1 MLSVDEWVHQ
11 WLRSIVCALKRIS
24 FFPFGPNHHATALKP
39 RVHFT
44 HFAFFLNLSQED
56 KDRYAECLTHLRSQK
71 YFENKT
77 GLGNKHDAPVVLAR
91 CADAAARGLSEFI
104 DAWQY
109 MVLHT
114 RSHWFIN
121 HMKDHEALMEGPLT
135 KLVPSMMRFEP
146 PRQRGGPRH
155 NMHGGMDMRGR
166 PPPEGGDKYDSR
178 YDPRFS
184 DNGPGG
190 MGGSGMDGM
199 GGVPPPLFNMPDGG
213 VGDAYGHDGSQSGMS
228 GSHGSFSQD
237 QSDRLSFAS
246 GMSQSLSQQSYS
258 SAQSGNYGF

>member
-1 MLSVDEWVHQ
+1 MCIFQKCIKDILQCSTP
-11 WLRSIVCALKRIS
+11 IS
-24 FFPFGPNHHATALKP
+24 Q
-39 RVHFT
+39 
-44 HFAFFLNLSQED
+44 FFLFSYLTFNLSYTVPQ
-56 KDRYAECLTHLRSQK
+56 RY
-71 YFENKT
+71 
-77 GLGNKHDAPVVLAR
+77 GVIVLGNPRILAR
-91 CADAAARGLSEFI
+91 HPLWNA
-104 DAWQY
+104 
-109 MVLHT
+109 
-114 RSHWFIN
+114 FIN